1 MELEEWKG
9 VNGKRWEVKCYLVYG
24 DIHNSDNYT
33 LNNQY
38 ILIATLPLPQVV
50 LTIQFLQEQ
59 TMNPINQLTEQERVV
74 LALLA
79 TGQRNARIADE
90 LTISVRTV
98 ENHLYHIFHKLG
110 VSSRIEATLYAL
122 RNDLDSNTKMS
133 GISQD
138 I

>member
-1 MELEEWKG
+1 MK
-9 VNGKRWEVKCYLVYG
+9 
-24 DIHNSDNYT
+24 
-33 LNNQY
+33 
-38 ILIATLPLPQVV
+38 
-50 LTIQFLQEQ
+50 
-59 TMNPINQLTEQERVV
+59 PISQLTEQECAV

-79 TGQRNARIADE
+79 LGQRNARIADE
-90 LTISVRTV
+90 LSISVRTV

-122 RNDLDSNTKMS
+122 RNDLISNSEMS